1 MKIFLISCIFGFV
14 FLIGFS
20 SCRKPLPQL
29 PSNKGNTVDE
39 NIAKML
45 SINKTLAA
53 KEDIILYK
61 FSKTDTALKK
71 NELGFWYKIDQ
82 TAAGKLIKDK
92 DSCNFKCKL
101 LLLNGQVV
109 LEDQKQIVIGKKE
122 IVMGLE
128 EGLKLM
134 HKGESATF
142 IIPWYLGYGM
152 KGSEPLVPPY
162 SSLIFKINIDK

>member
-1 MKIFLISCIFGFV
+1 MKKNQISSLIAFV

-20 SCRKPLPQL
+20 SCNKPSPQL

-45 SINKTLAA
+45 SINKTLAL
-53 KEDIILYK
+53 KEDSILNQ
-61 FSKTDTALKK
+61 FTKTDKTFKK
-71 NELGFWYKIDQ
+71 SELGFWYKIDQ
-82 TAAGKLIKDK
+82 TAAGKFIKDK
-92 DSCNFKCKL
+92 DSCNFTCKML
-101 LLLNGQVV
+101 LINGQVV

-162 SSLIFKINIDK
+162 TSLIYKIKILK